1 MGFLDHTAYVA
12 FGSNIGDR
20 EKHIKNGIGYLQNN
34 PEIEVVRVSGAYV
47 TEPYGYLEQEEFLN
61 GCLEL
66 RTNLSPQELLEEL
79 LEAEQK
85 ENRRRIVHWGPR
97 TLDMDLLLYDDEII
111 REPNLFVPHMDM
123 HNRHFVL
130 DPLAEIAPDVVHPII
145 GKTIAQIRDELD
157 K

>member
-1 MGFLDHTAYVA
+1 M
-12 FGSNIGDR
+12 
-20 EKHIKNGIGYLQNN
+20 
-34 PEIEVVRVSGAYV
+34 
-47 TEPYGYLEQEEFLN
+47 
-61 GCLEL
+61 
-66 RTNLSPQELLEEL
+66 
-79 LEAEQK
+79 
-85 ENRRRIVHWGPR
+85 HWGPR